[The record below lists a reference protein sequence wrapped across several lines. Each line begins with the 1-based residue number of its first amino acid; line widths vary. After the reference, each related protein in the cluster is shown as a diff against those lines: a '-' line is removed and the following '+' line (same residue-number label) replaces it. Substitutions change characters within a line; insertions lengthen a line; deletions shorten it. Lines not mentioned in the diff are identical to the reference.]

1 MRRRGLLLLGGG
13 AAASIGAA
21 LYLAPGQ
28 QTTAPQGGGVLA
40 FPGLA
45 ARLPQAA
52 TLEVRRNDA
61 TLLVR
66 RDGNRWVL
74 PDRNNY
80 PIREARLREMLTG
93 LSELRLVESRG
104 ADPANLARFGVDDP
118 MTPGSTASHL
128 WLLDAQ
134 GAPIIEVTLG
144 RRRMRTQGNVPET
157 IYIRRGGEAE
167 AWLAEGRIP
176 LEGDAA
182 SWMERDVAN
191 FPAERVLGATIRRVG
206 AQSIA
211 VGRSAPGAPLIVTNP
226 PDPPSVNRTAL
237 DDVARAFEYLT
248 FMDAVPEAQTPGTA
262 QGEARFA
269 LTEGLFVQVW
279 GSRMDQF
286 LFIRLKAEGGNG
298 DGLEARLLNARWGG
312 WAYQVGIWK
321 EKAFLP
327 TLEDLTEGR

>member
-21 LYLAPGQ
+21 LTLAPGLE
-28 QTTAPQGGGVLA
+28 TPPPPGSGMLA

-52 TLEVRRNDA
+52 MLEVRRNDA

-74 PDRNNY
+74 PDRNNH
-80 PIREARLREMLTG
+80 PIREARLRELLTG

-128 WLLDAQ
+128 RLLDSQ
-134 GAPIIEVTLG
+134 GAPIIDVTLG

-157 IYIRRGGEAE
+157 IYIRRGTEAE

-191 FPAERVLGATIRRVG
+191 FPAERVLRASIRRVG
-206 AQSIA
+206 ALPLTL
-211 VGRSAPGAPLIVTNP
+211 GRAAAGSPLIVTNP
-226 PDPPSVNRTAL
+226 PDPPSLNRAAL

-262 QGEARFA
+262 QGEARFE
-269 LTEGLFVQVW
+269 LTEGLVVQVW
-279 GSRMDQF
+279 ASRLDQF
-286 LFIRLKAEGGNG
+286 LFIRLKAEGGNA
-298 DGLEARLLNARWGG
+298 DGLEARLLNARWES

-327 TLEDLTEGR
+327 TLEELTESR